1 VRYYD
6 TQIIDGKPTR
16 VQKSHKLVEKDKKYH
31 SRACKPVR
39 QKCEE
44 FMRGINEQAP
54 GQVKQTVIVADFRR
68 NMPRIS
74 SVVNRRRSKFG
85 MKRQSS
91 VMEQDSSS
99 SEEYFH

>member
-6 TQIIDGKPTR
+6 TAIIDGQPIR
-16 VQKSHKLVEKDKKYH
+16 VQKSHKLVEKDTKYH

-54 GQVKQTVIVADFRR
+54 GQVKHDVTIADFWDQTYLPFVTAKKR
-68 NMPRIS
+68 PSTVHGYEQILL
-74 SVVNRRRSKFG
+74 FG
-85 MKRQSS
+85 ANK
-91 VMEQDSSS
+91 
-99 SEEYFH
+99 